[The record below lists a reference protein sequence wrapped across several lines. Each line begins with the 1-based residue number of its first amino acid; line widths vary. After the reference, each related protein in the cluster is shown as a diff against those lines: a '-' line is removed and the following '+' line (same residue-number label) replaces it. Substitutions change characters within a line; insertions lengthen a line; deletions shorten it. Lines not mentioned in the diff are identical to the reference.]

1 VGDRRV
7 SFDLLDFY
15 HNESQLFGVDTGK
28 RDAIGSG
35 ALLEALTPG
44 FEQGA
49 FKAPSIDRI
58 IPLAEGPAAY
68 EQVARG
74 DAKGQL
80 VLVPGGRE
88 RGRRS
93 GGAGSALNLFEPQ

>member
-44 FEQGA
+44 FKQGA
-49 FKAPSIDRI
+49 FKALLIDRV
-58 IPLAEGPAAY
+58 IPLAEGPALY

-74 DAKGQL
+74 DAKRRL
-80 VLVPGGRE
+80 VLVP
-88 RGRRS
+88 
-93 GGAGSALNLFEPQ
+93 

>member
-1 VGDRRV
+1 VKSLGHRGRQVEITSVGDRRV

-15 HNESQLFGVDTGK
+15 HNESQLFGGDTRK
-28 RDAIGSG
+28 RDAIAPG
-35 ALLEALTPG
+35 ALLEALIPG

-49 FKAPSIDRI
+49 FQAPLIDRV

-74 DAKGQL
+74 DAKGRL
-80 VLVPGGRE
+80 VLVP
-88 RGRRS
+88 
-93 GGAGSALNLFEPQ
+93 